1 VRHSAIAVL
10 VAAAA
15 AAIGFAGCG
24 SKPIAG
30 DRIPGAT
37 LTIYSSL
44 PMHGASSVT
53 ARAVVAGE
61 ALALSQ
67 IGDRIGKYRIVLRS
81 LDDSTAQRGTWDPGQ
96 TTVNARTAAQ
106 DKTTIGYIGELNSGA
121 SAVAIPLLNRV
132 GIPEISPA
140 STAIG
145 LTSSSSGASPG
156 EPQKYYPT
164 KVRTYARVMPNDAVQ
179 AGVQVKLQRA
189 AGCKKTFVVEDGEVD
204 GEEMATSFQLA
215 ARAAGL
221 DVVGV
226 QSFERNAAD
235 YRPFAASIAQT
246 GADCLLISAITDSG
260 AVAVTRELAATMP
273 KALIFG
279 SDGLAETTYTE
290 PERGGIP
297 TSLDS
302 RVLLTGAA
310 PGPAPEPAA
319 QAFYTAYGRSYGVP
333 EPDAIYGYEAMS
345 LLVNAISRA
354 THGGH
359 RAARRTEVRE
369 AIFGTRDRRSAL
381 GTYSIDRSGD
391 TTIRRYGVY
400 KIVAGRLRFWK
411 EVDG

>member
-1 VRHSAIAVL
+1 
-10 VAAAA
+10 
-15 AAIGFAGCG
+15 
-24 SKPIAG
+24 
-30 DRIPGAT
+30 
-37 LTIYSSL
+37 
-44 PMHGASSVT
+44 MHGASGVT

-67 IGDRIGKYRIVLRS
+67 IGGRIGKYTIVLRS

-106 DKTTIGYIGELNSGA
+106 DRTTIGYIGDLNSGA
-121 SAVAIPLLNRV
+121 SAVAIPVLNRV

-145 LTSSSSGASPG
+145 LTSSSPGASPG

-164 KVRTYARVMPNDAVQ
+164 RVRTYARVMPNDAVQ
-179 AGVQVKLQRA
+179 ADVQVKLQRA

-226 QSFERNAAD
+226 QSFERNAVD

-302 RVLLTGAA
+302 RVLLTAAA

-345 LLVNAISRA
+345 LLLNAISRA
-354 THGGH
+354 THSGH

-369 AIFGTRDRRSAL
+369 AIFQTRDRSSAL
-381 GTYSIDRSGD
+381 GTYSIDRNGD

-400 KIVAGRLRFWK
+400 KIVAGRLSFWK